1 MTSPKVML
9 SPLRVEDATEM
20 AALLSA
26 AQIYEHIDDKP
37 PTSADALRERYG
49 NLVKQVSPDGREI
62 WLNWI
67 VRTGAPG
74 AAIGY
79 VQATIRKETNIA
91 LVAYVLSPNHWGKG
105 LACEAVTQMIDKL
118 SDGYGVKIFHAT
130 VDKLNQRSISLLK
143 RLGFHQNNDAAH
155 EGDETECL
163 FEFQKEAR

>member
-1 MTSPKVML
+1 MV
-9 SPLRVEDATEM
+9 
-20 AALLSA
+20 ALLSA

-49 NLVKQVSPDGREI
+49 NLVKQVSPDGKEI

-67 VRTGAPG
+67 VRTGTPG

-91 LVAYVLSPNHWGKG
+91 LVAYVLSPNHLGKG

-118 SDGYGVKIFHAT
+118 SDGYGVKIFHIST
-130 VDKLNQRSISLLK
+130 TPPPSLRFPSPPRILSISHH
-143 RLGFHQNNDAAH
+143 RVDFHGAACNTSI
-155 EGDETECL
+155 D
-163 FEFQKEAR
+163 